1 MKQILVFI
9 MFSTIIC
16 WMMFA
21 PIYKHVLITRQAI
34 LQQEVDYLLEV
45 GASGQY
51 GYISGNMI
59 DQSKQRL
66 ARFGLT
72 TGSLQYEVSSTEG
85 QTFIND
91 SYRVSRGDGI
101 ALSLTYPYE
110 RLTAIDALIGIEPLP
125 EGQLMRAYGVR
136 MSEYVE

>member
-1 MKQILVFI
+1 MKQILAFI

-34 LQQEVDYLLEV
+34 LQQEVDYLLEI

-51 GYISGNMI
+51 GYISNNMI

-66 ARFGLT
+66 KRFGLT
-72 TGSLQYEVSSTEG
+72 TGSLQYEVSSTGG
-85 QTFIND
+85 QLFIND
-91 SYRVSRGDGI
+91 GYRVSRGDGI

-110 RLTAIDALIGIEPLP
+110 RLTAIDALIGISPVP
-125 EGQLMRAYGVR
+125 EGQLMRVYGVR

>member
-1 MKQILVFI
+1 MKQILAFI

-16 WMMFA
+16 WMMFS

-51 GYISGNMI
+51 GYISGSMV
-59 DQSKQRL
+59 DQSKKRL
-66 ARFGLT
+66 AKFGLKT
-72 TGSLQYEVSSTEG
+72 EELQYAVSSTAG
-85 QTFIND
+85 QLFIND
-91 SYRVSRGDGI
+91 VYRVGRGEGI
-101 ALSLTYPYE
+101 ILSLSYPYE
-110 RLTAIDALIGIEPLP
+110 RLTAIDALIGINPIP
-125 EGQLMRAYGVR
+125 EGQLMRADGIR

>member
-1 MKQILVFI
+1 MKQILAFI

-16 WMMFA
+16 WMMFT

-51 GYISGNMI
+51 GYISDNMV
-59 DQSKQRL
+59 DQSKERL
-66 ARFGLT
+66 ARFGLKT
-72 TGSLQYEVSSTEG
+72 EQLQYKVTSTEG
-85 QTFIND
+85 QLLVSD
-91 SYRVSRGDGI
+91 EYRVGRGGGI
-101 ALSLTYPYE
+101 ALSLAYPYE
-110 RLTAIDALIGIEPLP
+110 RLTAIDALIGIDPVP

-136 MSEYVE
+136 MSEYIE

>member
-1 MKQILVFI
+1 MKQILAFI

-34 LQQEVDYLLEV
+34 LQQEVDYLLEI

-51 GYISGNMI
+51 GYISANMI
-59 DQSKQRL
+59 DQSKIRL
-66 ARFGLT
+66 AKFGLS
-72 TGSLQYEVSSTEG
+72 TGRLQYTVSSTEG
-85 QTFIND
+85 QLVVND
-91 SYRVSRGDGI
+91 SYRVGRGNGI
-101 ALSLTYPYE
+101 ALSLAYPYE
-110 RLTAIDALIGIEPLP
+110 RLTAIDALIGIEPVP
-125 EGQLMRAYGVR
+125 EGQLMRVYGVR

>member
-1 MKQILVFI
+1 MKQILAFI

-16 WMMFA
+16 WMMFS

-51 GYISGNMI
+51 GYISANMVS
-59 DQSKQRL
+59 QSKQRL
-66 ARFGLT
+66 VRFGLKT
-72 TGSLQYEVSSTEG
+72 EKLQYEVSSTAG
-85 QTFIND
+85 QQLIND
-91 SYRVSRGDGI
+91 GYRVVRGEGI
-101 ALSLTYPYE
+101 VLSLSYPYE
-110 RLTAIDALIGIEPLP
+110 RLTAIDALVGIESMP
-125 EGQLMRAYGVR
+125 EDQFMRAYGIR